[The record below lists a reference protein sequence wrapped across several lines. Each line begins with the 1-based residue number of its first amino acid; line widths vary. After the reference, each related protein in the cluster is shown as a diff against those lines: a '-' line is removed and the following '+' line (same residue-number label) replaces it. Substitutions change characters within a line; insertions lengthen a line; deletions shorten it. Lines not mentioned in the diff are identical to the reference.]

1 MHSNYTTDINIA
13 YQTPQQDKQPFLQE
27 FDKPNTTPTSL
38 LQPPV
43 HKLQGKYAAGVSHK
57 SHTSAQGNQQEPSC
71 KLKLQTSNLE
81 VKATRIKALVEHTA
95 TTGDIDQTI
104 QKRRAA
110 SELHTDSSIN
120 ERLRAHELS
129 RGQHLTE
136 LHDLHSHQLA
146 TDSKKLAED
155 DQIAEDDH
163 PSEQIAAQQYFI
175 PSDTEMRRR
184 KKHLHTQ
191 QTPEF
196 EWIQKKNQE
205 LRKQLDKFRHNLQNQ
220 LNLQSH
226 DQLTANPSKTYPK
239 KVATVDDEG
248 YHPPHQEA
256 ALHKASAWYP

>member
-1 MHSNYTTDINIA
+1 MHSSYTTDINIA
-13 YQTPQQDKQPFLQE
+13 DQTPQQDKQPFLQE

-43 HKLQGKYAAGVSHK
+43 HKLQGKYAAGVEHK
-57 SHTSAQGNQQEPSC
+57 SHTSAQGNQQESSC

-81 VKATRIKALVEHTA
+81 VKATRIKAPVEHIA
-95 TTGDIDQTI
+95 TTGGIDQTI

-146 TDSKKLAED
+146 ADSKKLTED
-155 DQIAEDDH
+155 DQIAKDDH
-163 PSEQIAAQQYFI
+163 PSEQIATQQHFI

-196 EWIQKKNQE
+196 ERIKKKTKNFGSNSINFGTTY
-205 LRKQLDKFRHNLQNQ
+205 KTNSTCKAMINLQQ
-220 LNLQSH
+220 IPAK
-226 DQLTANPSKTYPK
+226 LTQKR
-239 KVATVDDEG
+239 
-248 YHPPHQEA
+248 
-256 ALHKASAWYP
+256 